1 MITKTGETWRQR
13 TFISSA
19 ASSKLMPILDGIDLQ
34 RLQDGSEK
42 FELLNIKIPMP
53 ILTIGRI
60 NEMDGVGLSRRV
72 Q

>member
-1 MITKTGETWRQR
+1 
-13 TFISSA
+13 
-19 ASSKLMPILDGIDLQ
+19 MPILDEIDLQ